1 MSGGGSVISSEIV
14 DSLSKQGHN
23 VFVIVPKIN
32 WKEARFEPVL
42 DSKIKIIRVKTPLEN
57 NIKFAARLCKN
68 NLEKEIEI
76 VCKNNNIEL
85 IFSIF
90 HPFHRVPHA
99 AVKVGRKLK
108 IPTLIK
114 VDDAIYA
121 KSSRVKLLQ
130 RKIENISNRKILQ
143 NTDKIFVVNESV
155 KKIIINEYK
164 IREDRISVI
173 PNGIDIKKFEKKIKN
188 EQTFTVIFS
197 GVMYYHRGLDIL
209 LDSISKVVLK
219 IPNIKVVLLGDGP
232 EMEKLKEISQKRNL
246 RKNIKFKGWIDR
258 NNIPNY
264 LASSSIGIGPL
275 MLTEVTKNALP
286 IKVLEYMASSLPI
299 IARTGTLSNDILKEG
314 KNGFFINDSEDLAAK
329 LELLASEE
337 KLLTKMGKE
346 SFNMVQ
352 KFDWANITSIIL
364 DEYKKIKKN
373 NS

>member
-121 KSSRVKLLQ
+121 KSSRVKSLQ

-264 LASSSIGIGPL
+264 LAGSSIGIGPL

-299 IARTGTLSNDILKEG
+299 IAKTGTLSNDILREG

>member
-121 KSSRVKLLQ
+121 KSSRVKSLQ

-264 LASSSIGIGPL
+264 LAGSSIGIGPL

-364 DEYKKIKKN
+364 DEYKKIKNN